1 VSGRNAEIKNFNTLM
16 PFPN

>member
-1 VSGRNAEIKNFNTLM
+1 VSGRNAEITNFNTLM